1 MAIFYCCNVWKW
13 FSTHTSKY
21 LHMQKPQFRYWTPQ
35 PYFTSNRIESNI
47 NTKHICSSIIGR
59 ERARCDKVTG
69 WREGTLARCFYLF
82 GENAKEW
89 NEWQNEESESLSQ
102 KMNRW
107 MVVLTRAFA
116 HAYSSVA
123 FHTDIFFSSN
133 IYYLM
138 SGWVLAWGFSCAYA
152 SHAFHMQIVVAA
164 DCDTNTYKIHKRQ
177 SSVRDFL
184 FVVVCVM
191 QKKMF
196 TKKLRLCAN
205 DLYTYFLAR
214 KIRFALTTTT
224 MSIDG
229 MARVA
234 LVGCVLSDYLR
245 HASPTIRI
253 TPTVGAAAIH
263 TLERLNAHRTC
274 IAICH

>member
-1 MAIFYCCNVWKW
+1 MQRNEMNGRTKKANRSHKRWTGEWLC
-13 FSTHTSKY
+13 
-21 LHMQKPQFRYWTPQ
+21 LHAHSHMHIRLWL
-35 PYFTSNRIESNI
+35 FTQ
-47 NTKHICSSIIGR
+47 T
-59 ERARCDKVTG
+59 
-69 WREGTLARCFYLF
+69 F
-82 GENAKEW
+82 
-89 NEWQNEESESLSQ
+89 
-102 KMNRW
+102 
-107 MVVLTRAFA
+107 
-116 HAYSSVA
+116 
-123 FHTDIFFSSN
+123 FFSSN

-191 QKKMF
+191 KKKMF

-263 TLERLNAHRTC
+263 TLERLNAHLTC